1 MSLNIKEEYHKLVIP
16 RCRPPIRNIK
26 KFNNNK
32 ERHLKR
38 IIPKCRPPI
47 RIIENSNKSNNNMP
61 KDSSSIVHK
70 QDIKMT
76 SKDIVNNTYDN
87 NIDNK
92 NSDNGSLLV
101 ESLKVNHSVKSN
113 SSLGDKHNVS
123 SQISK
128 PVTPV
133 KIKKVNEEDKKNS
146 KLSYYIFILLFVVIG
161 YICFPLSQSY
171 NNKSIAYDKQ
181 EKMIHELH
189 KSITDAKLKFKSQKF
204 SMWNAF
210 SSQLEEIINGTT
222 KVSIVILLGSEGNTI
237 KCLAHMF
244 GDISSKTLGGDNYL
258 TLNAKNIGDDQGKII
273 NKLKTEILIKRAV
286 IIEDLLDIN
295 SEAIKTLHN
304 LCDKENPLI
313 SKTMYI
319 ITIISNG
326 YEELNEDKFVEDSL
340 TAKFSKSIDLDIL
353 NPLITRI
360 MDGPI
365 ISILPEPSM
374 KGEKNIDE
382 CLLL

>member
-1 MSLNIKEEYHKLVIP
+1 
-16 RCRPPIRNIK
+16 
-26 KFNNNK
+26 
-32 ERHLKR
+32 
-38 IIPKCRPPI
+38 
-47 RIIENSNKSNNNMP
+47 MP
-61 KDSSSIVHK
+61 KDSSSSVHE
-70 QDIKMT
+70 QDIKMN
-76 SKDIVNNTYDN
+76 SKDFNSTYD
-87 NIDNK
+87 DNTDNE
-92 NSDNGSLLV
+92 NSDNDSLLD

-113 SSLGDKHNVS
+113 SSLEDKHNVS
-123 SQISK
+123 SQIFK
-128 PVTPV
+128 PVKTPV
-133 KIKKVNEEDKKNS
+133 KTEEVNEKDKKNS
-146 KLSYYIFILLFVVIG
+146 NFYYYIFILLFIFIG
-161 YICFPLSQSY
+161 CIYLPISQNY
-171 NNKSIAYDKQ
+171 NTEPMAYDKQ

-210 SSQLEEIINGTT
+210 SSQLEEIINGST
-222 KVSIVILLGSEGNTI
+222 KVSVIILLGSEGNTI

-273 NKLKTEILIKRAV
+273 NKLKTEILFRRAV

-295 SEAIKTLHN
+295 PEAIKTLHS

-365 ISILPEPSM
+365 ISILPEPNM